1 MQTNVKTQINNKNKP
16 GATKDD
22 YIERPLSERA
32 ECRPQIDLLTTD
44 TENIAGIGD
53 RYASCS
59 FG

>member
-1 MQTNVKTQINNKNKP
+1 MKTQINNKNKP
-16 GATKDD
+16 GAAIDEC
-22 YIERPLSERA
+22 IEKPLSELA

-44 TENIAGIGD
+44 TENIAWIGD